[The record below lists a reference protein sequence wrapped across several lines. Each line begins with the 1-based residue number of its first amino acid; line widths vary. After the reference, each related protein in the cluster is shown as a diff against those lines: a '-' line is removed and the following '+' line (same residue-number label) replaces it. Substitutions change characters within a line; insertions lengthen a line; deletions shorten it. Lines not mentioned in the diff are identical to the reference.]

1 MQTHLITIRPSYASR
16 SGIPNAFA
24 AVKLIETERA
34 YYFYGHGTME
44 ALRTNRCCMCGR
56 ALTHP
61 VSVHLG
67 IGPEC
72 GGHYWDWR
80 AIGGYTME
88 NIERLKKELVVKIA
102 QMRVDQ
108 WIPKSIVQEINSCSE
123 QVIVPADHPKLK
135 QANKPKV
142 QKGVTVFK
150 DARGEQSLKITFPF
164 NREDLAF
171 IKCLIGR
178 RFNSTDKYWTAPLNI
193 DNYEKLKQAEWPMGD
208 EVHEFFNQQTID
220 INSLDTKN
228 LVIPMIEKELFPFQ
242 KQGVAFI
249 EERNGRA
256 LIGDEMGL
264 GKTVQALSWIQM
276 HPELKRILIVVPA
289 SLKLNWKK
297 EIATWTT
304 RNRVEILRGQSPY
317 QIKGDV
323 VIINYDILTHW
334 VGALREWKPSTIV
347 ADECHYAKN
356 NKAKR
361 TKALKILSK
370 TANQFI
376 ALSGTPIVNRPVEF
390 FNAIKMVDGTMFPN
404 YWDYVHKYC
413 GARHN
418 GYGWDFSGAT
428 NTQELHERLTKTIMI
443 RRRKE
448 DVLKDLPPKIR
459 SFVPCSIGN
468 YDEYLK
474 ARDYFISYVRGT
486 KGDDAAYKAMGAEV
500 LSQIEALTQL
510 SVQGKLDEAV
520 DWIRNFLDS
529 GQKLVV
535 FAVHRFVIDRLMQE
549 FEGAVKIDGSVNPDK
564 RQDVV
569 ERFQTDENVR
579 LFVGNIKAA
588 GVGLTLTAASNVAFL
603 ELPWTPGELTQAEDR
618 CHRISQHYPVN
629 IYYLLAEGTIE
640 QDIAELLDKKRQVL
654 DSVLDGKQTDDDTL
668 LSELME
674 RYQSQISKL

>member
-16 SGIPNAFA
+16 SRIPNAFA

-44 ALRTNRCCMCGR
+44 ALRTNRCCICGR

-72 GGHYWDWR
+72 GGHYWDWS

-88 NIERLKKELVVKIA
+88 NIERLKKELIVKIA
-102 QMRVDQ
+102 EMRVDQ
-108 WIPKSIVQEINSCSE
+108 WIPKSIVQNIDSCTE
-123 QVIVPADHPKLK
+123 QVVVPADHPKLK

-142 QKGVTVFK
+142 QKEATVFK
-150 DARGEQSLKITFPF
+150 DARGDQSLKITFPF
-164 NREDLAF
+164 NREDLGF
-171 IKCLIGR
+171 VKSLIGR
-178 RFNSTDKYWTAPLNI
+178 RFNSAEKYWTAPLNI
-193 DNYEKLKQAEWPMGD
+193 DNYEKLKKAEWPIAPQ
-208 EVHEFFNQQTID
+208 VHEFFNQQTID
-220 INSLDTKN
+220 ITTLDTDS
-228 LVIPMIEKELFPFQ
+228 LVIPGLKMTLFPFQ
-242 KQGVAFI
+242 KKGVAFT
-249 EERNGRA
+249 EERGGRV

-264 GKTVQALSWIQM
+264 GKTVQALGWIQL
-276 HPELKRILIVVPA
+276 HPELERILIVVPA

-297 EIATWTT
+297 EINAWTT
-304 RNRVEILRGQSPY
+304 RNRIEILRGQSPY
-317 QIKGDV
+317 TIKGDV

-334 VGALREWKPSTIV
+334 VGAIREWSPSTIV

-370 TANQFI
+370 SVNHFI

-418 GYGWDFSGAT
+418 GFGWDFSGAT
-428 NTQELHERLTKTIMI
+428 NTQELHERLVKTIMI

-448 DVLKDLPPKIR
+448 EVLKDLPPKIR
-459 SFVPCSIGN
+459 SFVPCSINN
-468 YDEYLK
+468 YDEYIK
-474 ARDYFISYVRGT
+474 ARDYFISYVRNT
-486 KGDDAAYKAMGAEV
+486 KGDDAAFKAMGAEV
-500 LSQIEALTQL
+500 LGQIETLKQL
-510 SVQGKLDEAV
+510 SVQGKLDEAM

-549 FEGAVKIDGSVNPDK
+549 FKEAVKIDGSVSTDK
-564 RQDVV
+564 RQEVV
-569 ERFQTDENVR
+569 DRFQTDENVR

-603 ELPWTPGELTQAEDR
+603 ELPWTPGELSQAEDR
-618 CHRISQHYPVN
+618 CHRITQYYAVN

-640 QDIAELLDKKRQVL
+640 QDIAELLDQKRKVI
-654 DSVLDGKQTDDDTL
+654 DSVLDGQHPEEGSLLTDL
-668 LSELME
+668 INKYKS
-674 RYQSQISKL
+674 